1 MGTPKKNERH
11 AAREADF
18 ETWSKNMQYH
28 CRGVAKMKILIPMQ
42 HGDAKKKRAPR
53 SMGNRFPKM
62 KQKRVVSLQRCC
74 KNENVDPHAA
84 WGRQTKTSA
93 TQRRNKKIGLCHTSR
108 LKLQYLDSP
117 TWAKLAIHFSL
128 PAKRQMNWSNKIK
141 FTNVVWLQKT
151 NEFMNWQKQNKN
163 ARTPSRRVSEWRL
176 SETHER
182 YKILRWIPAVFLPII
197 NMCCFD
203 QLKTC
208 KTLQH
213 DSTFAFRCNKQW
225 YREAVNSLL
234 ALRF

>member
-1 MGTPKKNERH
+1 
-11 AAREADF
+11 
-18 ETWSKNMQYH
+18 
-28 CRGVAKMKILIPMQ
+28 
-42 HGDAKKKRAPR
+42 
-53 SMGNRFPKM
+53 MGNRFPKM

-213 DSTFAFRCNKQW
+213 DSTIAFRCNKQW